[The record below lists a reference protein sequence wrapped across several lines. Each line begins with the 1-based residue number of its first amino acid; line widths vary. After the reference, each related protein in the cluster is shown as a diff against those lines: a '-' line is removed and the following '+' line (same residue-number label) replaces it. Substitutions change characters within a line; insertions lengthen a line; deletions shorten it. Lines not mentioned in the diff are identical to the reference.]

1 MSITNGESEDGEV
14 RWVVVCLV
22 YFVFLVERNQR
33 NQRNQIDQTNQ
44 TRATRPSRGT
54 RSSNGPIIITPR
66 QSESSLGLTIR
77 VTSLFVD

>member
-14 RWVVVCLV
+14 MWVVVCLV

-33 NQRNQIDQTNQ
+33 NQ

-66 QSESSLGLTIR
+66 QSESSLGLTIM
-77 VTSLFVD
+77 VTNLFVD

>member
-14 RWVVVCLV
+14 RWVVICLV

-33 NQRNQIDQTNQ
+33 NQRNQ

-66 QSESSLGLTIR
+66 QSESSLGLTSR

>member
-33 NQRNQIDQTNQ
+33 NQ